1 MSDAIIQQ
9 IISVIAVIVGVAVG
23 AIATYFANY
32 RLKMHELNYL
42 KEKEANIQIRDCCAN
57 FISEANRLVVHS
69 MREKISDPKEMIA
82 LTTHYTN
89 IELLCS
95 KNIIKAARDV
105 FDLILS
111 LHSQVEKDINTTYAE
126 LRKELVNVIKQDIK
140 TKT

>member
-9 IISVIAVIVGVAVG
+9 IISVIAVLVGVAVG

-32 RLKMHELNYL
+32 RLKMYELNYL
-42 KEKEANIQIRDCCAN
+42 QEKEANMQIRDCCAS
-57 FISEANRLVVHS
+57 FISEANRLVVLS
-69 MREKISDPKEMIA
+69 MQEKISDKKEIIT

-95 KNIIKAARDV
+95 KNIIKAARDI

-111 LHSQVEKDINTTYAE
+111 LHGQIDGSTNATYAE
-126 LRKELVNVIKQDIK
+126 LRKEFINVIKQDIK
-140 TKT
+140 TQT